1 MIPIQDVLNRI
12 RWDPDFA
19 QGEFTIAY
27 YDRIKKDLVTVPLK
41 ATQFTQ
47 GDRYFA
53 FQFLD
58 DEGEGHSVPFHRIR
72 EVRKDG
78 EVIWQRPTL

>member
-41 ATQFTQ
+41 ATIHA
-47 GDRYFA
+47 R
-53 FQFLD
+53 
-58 DEGEGHSVPFHRIR
+58 
-72 EVRKDG
+72 
-78 EVIWQRPTL
+78 RPLLRVSIFR